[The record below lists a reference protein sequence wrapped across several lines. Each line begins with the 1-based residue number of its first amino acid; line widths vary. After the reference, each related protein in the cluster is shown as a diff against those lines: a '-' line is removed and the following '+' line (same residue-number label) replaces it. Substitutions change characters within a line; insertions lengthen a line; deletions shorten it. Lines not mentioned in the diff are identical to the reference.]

1 MWRRHVAR
9 CGSNGCSNA
18 KELLPFSTKAVL
30 TCQVSS
36 LLSIFPGK
44 TCFLDGGW
52 RSKRISPNT
61 PGVHNS
67 ALCSPLMSD
76 QITENLITTSP
87 VSLLSLF
94 LSLSFC
100 FSGGKKKKKKKS
112 GFSQPWE
119 SFSCQREK
127 LNELVVERNMPC
139 LFKPRL
145 NPGCLIVSNIPQLP
159 PTLERVSS
167 VNCPVREPGCLA
179 TQAKGGQSQLLV
191 TLDPKLNTEKS
202 MSSGYGAH
210 RCWPTT
216 QKSHTESMQAKSSL
230 EKHIA

>member
-9 CGSNGCSNA
+9 RGSNGCSNT

-52 RSKRISPNT
+52 RSKRISSNT

-94 LSLSFC
+94 LSLSFY
-100 FSGGKKKKKKKS
+100 FSGGKKKKKKNLASASLGNPSAVK
-112 GFSQPWE
+112 
-119 SFSCQREK
+119 
-127 LNELVVERNMPC
+127 ERNLMSSWWREICPV
-139 LFKPRL
+139 FL
-145 NPGCLIVSNIPQLP
+145 NPGLI
-159 PTLERVSS
+159 
-167 VNCPVREPGCLA
+167 LA
-179 TQAKGGQSQLLV
+179 A
-191 TLDPKLNTEKS
+191 
-202 MSSGYGAH
+202 
-210 RCWPTT
+210 
-216 QKSHTESMQAKSSL
+216 
-230 EKHIA
+230 